1 MGLSKGAKIELICPA
16 EYAYGDKGH
25 GQIKPGEA
33 LIFEIE
39 IKRIETKEELE
50 LAELEKEE
58 ETDFS

>member
-33 LIFEIE
+33 LIFELE

-50 LAELEKEE
+50 LAE
-58 ETDFS
+58 